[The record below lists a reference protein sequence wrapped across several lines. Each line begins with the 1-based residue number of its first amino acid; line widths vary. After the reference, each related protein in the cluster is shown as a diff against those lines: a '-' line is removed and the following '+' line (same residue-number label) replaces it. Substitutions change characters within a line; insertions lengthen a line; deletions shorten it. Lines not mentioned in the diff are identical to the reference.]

1 MDPVLLTPP
10 YFIYAP
16 WILWFAS
23 WILAAGWASTTVNR
37 PALAREA
44 AYRVFQIAG
53 FVCLL
58 TFSEARPGGRQGP
71 FDTLFTPLWPT
82 PDALGWAMI
91 VLAVGGFAF
100 CWWARLHLG
109 RLWSA
114 SVTRKEDHRVVDSG
128 PYAVVRHPI
137 YTGLLIAAIATAVIK
152 ATPVAFA
159 GAVLL
164 TIAFVVKGRLEENF
178 LREELG
184 REAYDAY
191 RKRVPML
198 VPFAPT
204 GG

>member
-10 YFIYAP
+10 YFLYQP
-16 WILWFAS
+16 WILWFIS
-23 WILAAGWASTTVNR
+23 WTLAAGWANTTVNR
-37 PALAREA
+37 PALGREA
-44 AYRVFQIAG
+44 TYRVLQILG

-58 TFSEARPGGRQGP
+58 TFSEVRPGHGSGVL
-71 FDTLFTPLWPT
+71 DLLYTPLWLAG
-82 PDALGWAMI
+82 DVVGWLAIALQIAG
-91 VLAVGGFAF
+91 LAF

-114 SVTRKEDHRVVDSG
+114 SVTRKEGHRVVDSG
-128 PYAVVRHPI
+128 PYAIVRHPI
-137 YTGLLIAAIATAVIK
+137 YTGLLIAAIATAIIK
-152 ATPVAFA
+152 GTP
-159 GAVLL
+159 
-164 TIAFVVKGRLEENF
+164 IAFVGVVVLAIAFTIKGRLEENF